1 MLSQARQ
8 LRKKDA
14 KTTVVKQR
22 VLRRFFNRIKIKPR
36 QIAELVPAKIV
47 KGLNEHPT
55 SPAAKRVSRFIH
67 LFNHARNLND
77 SFRLFFE
84 SKEDMMRCLHHSPGS
99 AMSPLPAM
107 TYSVALT
114 DERKNIFGTGLT
126 FKNPEMQALN
136 DQLNRVLMELNKLGR
151 RYRWHPIIRHMGYEM
166 EAFDV
171 TECWDVKDANSEWE
185 THAIWWLCGKK
196 GKWIDLFRQCR
207 DCSRWFFA
215 LAEHQ
220 SYCGNSCRKR
230 HASVSEEF
238 KEKRRLYMRAYRR
251 LEKERER
258 RAKTLARIPKNT

>member
-1 MLSQARQ
+1 MLSRARQ
-8 LRKKDA
+8 LRTKDA
-14 KTTVVKQR
+14 KTTVVE
-22 VLRRFFNRIKIKPR
+22 RRFLRHFNRIKIKPR
-36 QIAELVPAKIV
+36 QIAELPVPAKIV

-67 LFNHARNLND
+67 LFNQARNLND

-84 SKEDMMRCLHHSPGS
+84 SEEHMMRFLHDSPGS
-99 AMSPLPAM
+99 AMYEP
-107 TYSVALT
+107 
-114 DERKNIFGTGLT
+114 KNIFGTGLT
-126 FKNPEMQALN
+126 FKSPEKQALN

-171 TECWDVKDANSEWE
+171 TECWDVKDADSEWE
-185 THAIWWLCGKK
+185 THAIWWLCGKN
-196 GKWIDLFRQCR
+196 GKWIDFFRQCR

-251 LEKERER
+251 AEKERER
-258 RAKTLARIPKNT
+258 RAKSLARIPQKTK